1 MKLMK
6 KTRKLFLFLI
16 LITFL
21 NACSTISDGFRS
33 QKKNSIDEFMVEKK
47 SPLVMPPDFD
57 ELPQP
62 NQNNQDIEEEKESD
76 IKSLISN
83 NENSSKETQKSSSQ
97 NSNFENSILEKIKK
111 N

>member
-1 MKLMK
+1 MT

-16 LITFL
+16 LIIFM

-62 NQNNQDIEEEKESD
+62 NQKIQDIVEEKESD

-83 NENSSKETQKSSSQ
+83 NKNSSNETQNSTGQ

>member
-1 MKLMK
+1 MK
-6 KTRKLFLFLI
+6 KIKILLLLLI
-16 LITFL
+16 SITFL

-57 ELPQP
+57 ELPLP
-62 NQNNQDIEEEKESD
+62 NQNNQDPEKEKEAD

-83 NENSSKETQKSSSQ
+83 NENSSNNTQ
-97 NSNFENSILEKIKK
+97 NSSNQNINFENSILEKIKK

>member
-1 MKLMK
+1 MK
-6 KTRKLFLFLI
+6 KTKILLLFLI
-16 LITFL
+16 SITFL
-21 NACSTISDGFRS
+21 SACSSISDGFRS

-57 ELPQP
+57 ELPVP
-62 NQNNQDIEEEKESD
+62 NKNIQNKEKKTD

-83 NENSSKETQKSSSQ
+83 NEDSSNTTQKSSNQ
-97 NSNFENSILEKIKK
+97 NTNFENSILEKIKK

>member
-1 MKLMK
+1 MK

-16 LITFL
+16 LILFL

-62 NQNNQDIEEEKESD
+62 NQNNQNTVEEKETD

-83 NENSSKETQKSSSQ
+83 NENSSSETQNSTSQ